1 MTVVASHPSL
11 TIHLHSGSAAALET
25 EWLGFTG
32 SRDFRRYITE
42 ALALARQ
49 HGVTGWIAN
58 DQLLGAVRPV
68 DLDWVAKHVLPALMK
83 LGIRRFAR
91 LDAQDTMNR
100 LLIGRMYQQAATSP
114 QFELRSFSDPKQARE
129 WAVA

>member
-25 EWLGFTG
+25 EWLAFTN
-32 SRDFRRYITE
+32 SRDFRRYLTE
-42 ALALARQ
+42 ALVLARQ

-58 DQLLGAVRPV
+58 DQLLGAVRPI
-68 DLDWVAKHVLPALMK
+68 DLEWVSRHVLPTLLAL
-83 LGIRRFAR
+83 GVRRFAR
-91 LDAQDTMNR
+91 LEAQDTMNR
-100 LLIGRMYQQAATSP
+100 LLIGNMYQQAAPGP
-114 QFELRSFSDPKQARE
+114 QLEIRSFSDLQQARE